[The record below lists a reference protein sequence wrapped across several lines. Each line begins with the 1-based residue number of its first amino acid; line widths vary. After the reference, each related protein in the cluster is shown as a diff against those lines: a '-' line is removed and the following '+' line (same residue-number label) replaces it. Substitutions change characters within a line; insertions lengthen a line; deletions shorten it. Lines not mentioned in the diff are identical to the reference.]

1 MGLAVQEYRNNMQ
14 HAHYWACTKIG
25 DMIRGTIKPM
35 AATMDEWN
43 EWDTRAKQAHP
54 FRYWLVED
62 AFGVVQDAIGYIPRK
77 FTSARQYLDNRFITR
92 SNSLTA
98 SPKNIPPG
106 TWCDVGDRF
115 LPCLF
120 NELKDFVEIEKGWMN
135 VIWDTEAQRKYNTP
149 WRVLHRWVRFFPT
162 SRWRS
167 AEAGLAHLDWEISLM
182 CDESYGLSPDDPQY
196 NEPTPQAI
204 SAAEIKALYLWW
216 TLEYPNR
223 PDPHDLSGWTEWY
236 ETKYPNGLFDNP
248 TPTLPIWREDTV
260 KSTEVLNKLMEIEAK
275 YDAEDE
281 AMLYRLIKIRH
292 SLWT

>member
-1 MGLAVQEYRNNMQ
+1 MQ
-14 HAHYWACTKIG
+14 HTHYWSYSKIG
-25 DMIRGTIKPM
+25 DIIRGTPKPISE
-35 AATMDEWN
+35 TSEG
-43 EWDTRAKQAHP
+43 WDAWDARAKQAHP
-54 FRYWLVED
+54 FRYWIVEEVFD
-62 AFGVVQDAIGYIPRK
+62 IVQDAIGYIPQK
-77 FTSARQYLDNRFITR
+77 FDSARQYLDNRFITR

-98 SPKNIPPG
+98 SPKDIPPG
-106 TWCDVGDRF
+106 IWCDVGYRF

-120 NELKDFVEIEKGWMN
+120 NELKNFVEIEKAWMN
-135 VIWDTEAQRKYNTP
+135 VICDTEAQRNHNVH
-149 WRVLHRWVRFFPT
+149 WRILHRWARFFLTP
-162 SRWRS
+162 RWRS
-167 AEAGLAHLDWEISLM
+167 AEAGLEHLDWEISLTR
-182 CDESYGLSPDDPQY
+182 DESYGLTPDDPQY
-196 NEPTPQAI
+196 NTPSEQST

-216 TLEYPNR
+216 TQEYPNR